1 MESDDGKRAF
11 NTLEN
16 RRRYVYIAIF
26 VFEVF
31 FYAAITVGFIPP
43 YSTVYIFHAIAS
55 DFLTIVG
62 LLYSY
67 SSLSML
73 LKKNH
78 SKRYGEI
85 KK

>member
-1 MESDDGKRAF
+1 MESDDGKKAF

-16 RRRYVYIAIF
+16 RRRYVYIALF
-26 VFEVF
+26 VFEVL
-31 FYAAITVGFIPP
+31 FYGAITVGFIPP

-55 DFLTIVG
+55 DFLMIIG

-67 SSLSML
+67 SSLTIL

-78 SKRYGEI
+78 PTRHTEI